1 MLMTRAEQKSDAGNN
16 KVIAE
21 LPRVQAR
28 QAKLLEACGFACK
41 PAGEMLIGGA
51 PIAMQRATGE
61 RSGAVADLI
70 GYGGAAYGGKTFGNL
85 ILARV
90 AATLWPGI
98 QIAFFRRTYSQLDGP
113 GAAMQTAHEVFNG
126 AAKASD
132 GGKEWK
138 FDNGSVFYFRYA
150 QNEKDKY
157 NYQSQQID
165 VLILDEATHF
175 TWSIVDY
182 LLTRNRATT
191 GAYGFKPFA
200 VMPSNPGNI
209 GHVWYSQ
216 IFDVEKKQGE
226 HERVKTVLNPNG
238 RNSSVYF
245 IPALLEDNQIGVSR
259 DPGYEG
265 RLMERDP
272 EVARALRY
280 GDWTVFAGQAFA
292 GWTKARVMCEPFDIP
307 EHWPRWRALDY
318 GYVHPFTAG
327 WFAMDPRTRRVYVYR
342 AILQSGLT
350 DVEQAR
356 VVKQLTG
363 SDERPAV
370 TYASPDM
377 WARKSAGEKVF
388 TSVDEYKAEG
398 VTLQRADDD
407 RLGGKRKLDRLLAD
421 QADGMP
427 GLMIFAPYY
436 KVFKCMETLVRSE
449 RNLEDVEKV
458 DGDDAY
464 DMLRYGLTNL
474 DPPVRRAPEEVKKR
488 QVNPMRNINSL

>member
-1 MLMTRAEQKSDAGNN
+1 
-16 KVIAE
+16 
-21 LPRVQAR
+21 
-28 QAKLLEACGFACK
+28 
-41 PAGEMLIGGA
+41 
-51 PIAMQRATGE
+51 
-61 RSGAVADLI
+61 
-70 GYGGAAYGGKTFGNL
+70 
-85 ILARV
+85 V

-113 GAAMQTAHEVFNG
+113 GAAMQTAYEVFG
-126 AAKASD
+126 SAATATD

-138 FDNGSVFYFRYA
+138 FENGSVFYFRYA
-150 QNEKDKY
+150 QNDKDKY

-165 VLILDEATHF
+165 LLILDEATHF
-175 TWSIVDY
+175 SWGIVDY
-182 LLTRNRATT
+182 LLTRNRAS
-191 GAYGFKPFA
+191 GNWGNYRPFT
-200 VMPSNPGNI
+200 VMTSNPGNI

-216 IFDVEKKQGE
+216 LYDLEKRKGE
-226 HERVKTVLNPNG
+226 HEQVKTVTNQNG
-238 RNSSVYF
+238 RNSRVYF
-245 IPALLEDNQIGVSR
+245 IPAFLEDNQIGVSR

-280 GDWTVFAGQAFA
+280 GDWSVFAGQAFA
-292 GWTKARVMCEPFDIP
+292 GWTRERIACRAFDIP

-327 WFAMDPRTRRVYVYR
+327 WFAMDPTTRRVYVYK
-342 AILQSGLT
+342 AMLKSGLT

-356 VVKQLTG
+356 VIKQMTAP
-363 SDERPAV
+363 DERPAA

-377 WARKSAGEKVF
+377 WARKSAGNKIF
-388 TSVDEYKAEG
+388 TSVDEYKDEG
-398 VTLQRADDD
+398 VALTRADDD

-427 GLMIFAPYY
+427 GLMVFEDYY
-436 KVFKCMETLVRSE
+436 PVFKCMETLVRSE
-449 RNLEDVEKV
+449 RNPEDVEKV

-474 DPPVRRAPEEVKKR
+474 DPPARRAPGEVKVKR
-488 QVNPMRNINSL
+488 VNPMSGMRAL